1 MVEQVE
7 VLQHAVISP
16 GKSELQTDATQVL
29 LALVK
34 SYSFS
39 LPQKLASFAMVLQA
53 AFILEVSIPDV
64 LQHCETS
71 PGVSLLHVFVAQ
83 VLLALVESYSLPLPQ
98 KLASFLMVLQASF
111 VLDSVRDVLQHFET
125 SPGVSLLHV
134 DVAQVLLALAES
146 YSLPL
151 PQNLAVLAI
160 VLQAAPL
167 LEDGLQVFVE
177 LVQNGFVS
185 GVHVLLPQVHSF
197 LFR

>member
-1 MVEQVE
+1 
-7 VLQHAVISP
+7 
-16 GKSELQTDATQVL
+16 
-29 LALVK
+29 
-34 SYSFS
+34 
-39 LPQKLASFAMVLQA
+39 
-53 AFILEVSIPDV
+53 
-64 LQHCETS
+64 
-71 PGVSLLHVFVAQ
+71 
-83 VLLALVESYSLPLPQ
+83 
-98 KLASFLMVLQASF
+98 MVLQASF

-177 LVQNGFVS
+177 LVQNGFGKLTICTTGRRS
-185 GVHVLLPQVHSF
+185 TIRCYNCKL
-197 LFR
+197 R